1 MSELIH
7 NYELYLYHSAELGAI
22 LLEFFGVF
30 VLFFSSIKCFI
41 QWIRRNSLLRLNL
54 AKGIALSLEF
64 KMGSEVFRTVVV
76 RSWSELATLGAVI
89 FLRGLL
95 TFLIFWEIK
104 HEEKQLPTKK

>member
-1 MSELIH
+1 MTKFIYITE
-7 NYELYLYHSAELGAI
+7 YYLYHSAEIGAI
-22 LLEFFGVF
+22 FLESLGVV
-30 VLFFSSIKCFI
+30 VLFYSSLKSFI
-41 QWIRRNSLLRLNL
+41 QWITRNSLLRLNL

-76 RSWSELATLGAVI
+76 RSWSELGTLGAVI

-104 HEEKQLPTKK
+104 HEEKHIPKR